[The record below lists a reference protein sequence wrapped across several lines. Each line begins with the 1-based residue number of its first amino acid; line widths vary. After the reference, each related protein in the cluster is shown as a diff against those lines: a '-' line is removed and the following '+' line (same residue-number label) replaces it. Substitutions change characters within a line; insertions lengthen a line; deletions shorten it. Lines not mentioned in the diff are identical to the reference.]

1 MKYHEEHQHQRRHE
15 AAGNIA
21 VAISGAVLYF
31 GLFDP
36 TWVGEGRE
44 AIVWFLRVTGVFM
57 LVAAVGIIL
66 QVRRHRISRVDN
78 DVESPPIGAD
88 APQRLPRKR

>member
-1 MKYHEEHQHQRRHE
+1 MKYHEEHQHRRRHE

-31 GLFDP
+31 GLFNP

-66 QVRRHRISRVDN
+66 QVRRHRQSKLDN
-78 DVESPPIGAD
+78 DVEFPPSTGAD
-88 APQRLPRKR
+88 AQQRPSA

>member
-1 MKYHEEHQHQRRHE
+1 
-15 AAGNIA
+15 
-21 VAISGAVLYF
+21 
-31 GLFDP
+31 
-36 TWVGEGRE
+36 
-44 AIVWFLRVTGVFM
+44 LRVTGVFM